1 MISTRLLGRLCNEQ
15 KVKIRFV
22 RQARRCYSQ
31 LASFEGRKSTISETP
46 PVLISS
52 ALSEVRKV
60 LEFCRF
66 KCFSSFTSSK
76 KSRSFFPQQVLA
88 SFPFQQQKMTDDA
101 GKEKQIYRDDA
112 GNEISKNAWKK
123 LETQKKKEKEAAEKA
138 ALKAAQAPVEKKKK
152 EDAEEEE
159 QDPTKYRENR
169 IKAIMNMQDPYPHK
183 WNVDTSIPSLR
194 ATYESLQASEQITE
208 KIVTIAG
215 RVMSKRSSG
224 KSLHFYELHA
234 DGSKIQVM
242 AQVNNHQEGDFD
254 EEHKKIKHGDIM
266 GARGFVGKSK
276 TGELSVFPFAV
287 KCLSPCL
294 HMLPRSHYGL
304 KDQATRYRQRYL
316 DLILNDSTRQTFQTR
331 AKIISYIRRYLDSR
345 DFLEVETPMMTQI
358 VGGAT
363 AKPFKTHHNDL
374 NLDMFMRVAPE
385 LKLKVLELVV
395 GGLDRV
401 YEIGRNFRNEGIDL
415 THNPEFTACE
425 FYMAYADYDDL
436 MNMTEE
442 LVSGMVKSLH
452 GSYKV
457 NWTPMNSDTPVELDF
472 SPPWP
477 RYSMVETIEKNSGI
491 QIPRCFG
498 PECQKVLEA
507 TVAKLEKEL
516 GETVVEPPRT
526 IARLLDGLCG
536 HYIEDTITTRPGFI
550 TEHPQIMSPLAKYH
564 RSKPG
569 LTERFELFIMT
580 KELCNAY
587 TELNNPIKQREC
599 FSGQMDAKAA
609 GDEEAQGYDEGFC
622 TALEYGLPPTGG
634 WGMGIDR
641 MTMFMSGKNN
651 IKEVI
656 LFPAMK
662 PEE

>member
-1 MISTRLLGRLCNEQ
+1 MADEN
-15 KVKIRFV
+15 K
-22 RQARRCYSQ
+22 A
-31 LASFEGRKSTISETP
+31 EG
-46 PVLISS
+46 
-52 ALSEVRKV
+52 
-60 LEFCRF
+60 
-66 KCFSSFTSSK
+66 
-76 KSRSFFPQQVLA
+76 
-88 SFPFQQQKMTDDA
+88 
-101 GKEKQIYRDDA
+101 EKQVYLDDE
-112 GNEISKNAWKK
+112 GKEISKNAYKK
-123 LETQKKKEKEAAEKA
+123 LQTQKKKAEEAAAKA
-138 ALKAAQAPVEKKKK
+138 AKKAAEAESAGPSQKKA
-152 EDAEEEE
+152 AEEEE
-159 QDPTKYRENR
+159 MDPTKYRENR
-169 IKAIMNMQDPYPHK
+169 IRAMEAMQDPYPHK
-183 WNVDTSIPSLR
+183 WPVTASI
-194 ATYESLQASEQITE
+194 ESLIVKHGNLESSTE
-208 KIVTIAG
+208 LKDVEVTIAG

-224 KSLHFYELHA
+224 KNLHFYELHA
-234 DGSKIQVM
+234 DGVKIQVM
-242 AQVNNHQEGDFD
+242 ARVDVHQVGDFE

-266 GARGFVGKSK
+266 GARGYVGKSK
-276 TGELSVFPFAV
+276 TGELSVFPYEV
-287 KCLSPCL
+287 KCLSACL

-316 DLILNDSTRQTFQTR
+316 DLILNAETRRTFQIR
-331 AKIISYIRRYLDSR
+331 AKIVSYIRRYLDSR

-385 LKLKVLELVV
+385 LKLKELVV

-425 FYMAYADYDDL
+425 FYMAYADYEDL

-442 LVSGMVKSLH
+442 LVSGMVMSMH
-452 GSYKV
+452 GSHKV
-457 NWTPMNSDTPVELDF
+457 KWTPMNATEPVELDF

-477 RYSMVETIEKNSGI
+477 RYSMVETIEKNAGR

-498 PECQKVLEA
+498 PECHKVLEEM
-507 TVAKLEKEL
+507 VAKIEKEKEEVL
-516 GETVVEPPRT
+516 VEAPRT

-536 HYIEDTITTRPGFI
+536 YYIEDTITTRPGFI

-587 TELNNPIKQREC
+587 TELNNPMVQRSC
-599 FSGQMDAKAA
+599 FEGQMAAKAA
-609 GDEEAQGYDEGFC
+609 GDEEAQGYDEGFV

-641 MTMFMSGKNN
+641 MTMFMSGNNN